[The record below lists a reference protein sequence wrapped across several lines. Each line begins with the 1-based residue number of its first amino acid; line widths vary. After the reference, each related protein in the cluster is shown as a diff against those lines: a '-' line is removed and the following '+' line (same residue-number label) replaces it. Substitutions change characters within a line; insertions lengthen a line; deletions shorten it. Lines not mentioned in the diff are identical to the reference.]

1 MRPEEVVAL
10 MVVVGA
16 IFFTTRPL
24 VAAIARRISRD
35 PVPPAVTDAAVD
47 DLRVELDDAR
57 GRIAALE
64 ERVDFA
70 ERMLAK
76 QRDPERLAPPPRN

>member
-10 MVVVGA
+10 MAVIGGLFL
-16 IFFTTRPL
+16 ITRPL
-24 VAAIARRISRD
+24 VAAVARRISRE
-35 PVPPAVTDAAVD
+35 PTAIAAVPDAAVEELRA
-47 DLRVELDDAR
+47 DLEDAHRRV
-57 GRIAALE
+57 AALE

-76 QRDPERLAPPPRN
+76 QREPERLVPPRN

>member
-10 MVVVGA
+10 MVVVAGV
-16 IFFTTRPL
+16 FLTVRPL
-24 VAAIARRISRD
+24 VAAIARRIGRD
-35 PVPPAVTDAAVD
+35 PVASALPEGAVD
-47 DLRVELDDAR
+47 ELRADLEDAHR
-57 GRIAALE
+57 RIAGLE

-76 QRDPERLAPPPRN
+76 QREPERLVPPRN

>member
-10 MVVVGA
+10 MAVLACVFLV
-16 IFFTTRPL
+16 TRPL
-24 VAAIARRISRD
+24 VSAFARRISRD
-35 PVPPAVTDAAVD
+35 PGTPAVTDGAVD
-47 DLRVELDDAR
+47 ELRADLEEAHR
-57 GRIAALE
+57 RIAGLE

-76 QRDPERLAPPPRN
+76 QREPERLVPPRN

>member
-10 MVVVGA
+10 MAVIGGLFL
-16 IFFTTRPL
+16 ISRPL
-24 VAAIARRISRD
+24 VAALASRIGRS
-35 PVPPAVTDAAVD
+35 PASAVTDGVVD
-47 DLRVELDDAR
+47 DLRAEVEDAHR
-57 GRIAALE
+57 RIASLE

-76 QRDPERLAPPPRN
+76 QREPDRLAPPPRG

>member
-10 MVVVGA
+10 MAVVAGL
-16 IFFTTRPL
+16 FFGTRPL
-24 VAAIARRISRD
+24 VAAIARRISRE
-35 PVPPAVTDAAVD
+35 PTAPAVPDGVVDELRADLEDAH
-47 DLRVELDDAR
+47 R
-57 GRIAALE
+57 RIAGLE

-76 QRDPERLAPPPRN
+76 QREPERLVPPRN

>member
-10 MVVVGA
+10 MAVVAGV
-16 IFFTTRPL
+16 FFTVRPL
-24 VAAIARRISRD
+24 VAAIARRIGRD
-35 PVPPAVTDAAVD
+35 PVASALPDGAVEELRA
-47 DLRVELDDAR
+47 DLEEAHR
-57 GRIAALE
+57 RIAGLE

-76 QRDPERLAPPPRN
+76 QREPERLVPPRN

>member
-10 MVVVGA
+10 MAVVAG
-16 IFFTTRPL
+16 IFFGTRPL

-35 PVPPAVTDAAVD
+35 PAPNALPDGAIE
-47 DLRVELDDAR
+47 DLHAELDEAR

-76 QRDPERLAPPPRN
+76 QQDPSRLGPGAR

>member
-10 MVVVGA
+10 MAVLACVFLV
-16 IFFTTRPL
+16 TRPL

-35 PVPPAVTDAAVD
+35 PAPPAVADAAVD
-47 DLRVELDDAR
+47 ELRADVDEAHR
-57 GRIAALE
+57 RIAGLE

-76 QRDPERLAPPPRN
+76 QREPERLVPPRN